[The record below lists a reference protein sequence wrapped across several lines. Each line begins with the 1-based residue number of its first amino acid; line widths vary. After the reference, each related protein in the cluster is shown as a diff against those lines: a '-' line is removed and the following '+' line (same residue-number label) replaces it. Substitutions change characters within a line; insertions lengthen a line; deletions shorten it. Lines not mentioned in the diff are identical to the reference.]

1 MNSQKIDGKEKA
13 SKRFK
18 VFNHLV
24 HAVKSTVSLT
34 FMLMVARHFLFIFFL
49 SSVNSISK
57 LDWLF
62 QSFKCKDF
70 LVMSIFSLKFA
81 SALGI
86 ARQCLVNGMIDK
98 CIYIFFWKWPPNKS
112 VPADIFGWFM
122 AVSVEINSLFA

>member
-24 HAVKSTVSLT
+24 HAVKSTVSWT
-34 FMLMVARHFLFIFFL
+34 FMLVVARHFLFIFFL

-62 QSFKCKDF
+62 QYNTIQYFIQEKENKNCK
-70 LVMSIFSLKFA
+70 SISRK
-81 SALGI
+81 GI
-86 ARQCLVNGMIDK
+86 
-98 CIYIFFWKWPPNKS
+98 F
-112 VPADIFGWFM
+112 
-122 AVSVEINSLFA
+122 

>member
-1 MNSQKIDGKEKA
+1 
-13 SKRFK
+13 
-18 VFNHLV
+18 
-24 HAVKSTVSLT
+24 
-34 FMLMVARHFLFIFFL
+34 MVARHFLFIFFL

-98 CIYIFFWKWPPNKS
+98 YIYIFFENGLLTNQFLLIFLADLWPLALKLILYLPKNLH
-112 VPADIFGWFM
+112 IL
-122 AVSVEINSLFA
+122 VEINIYGNKIISG